1 MRGIGRIATLLLL
14 LLAGGFPLFAQQ
26 KKAPKDSL
34 FRLIQADRAEQYER
48 FGMQYRLVQGHARF
62 LHNDTYLLCDSASW
76 NVDAKFI
83 EAFGN
88 VQLIQNKTML
98 KSEEMQYWIDESRAQ
113 FRGQIVELID
123 KDGNT
128 LRTDRLTY
136 NTQDSVAV
144 FEYGGALK
152 DKDGGIIEGR
162 KGTYDGK
169 EGLFSFEERTELFLD
184 SIEVKTQSMRYLSE
198 EGKAYFGRNT
208 YVWRGNGFLRADAGW
223 YDRAN
228 QMIHFSDHVF
238 MFDPSYDAWSD
249 MLYYNQAT
257 GAVDLYQNAQVL
269 DTVNKSVYLG
279 DHLQYLPATDSLSQ
293 RGLLTGDPAIVYYG
307 ENENHV
313 VDTLYARADTFFV
326 YAVPR
331 CDVPKEEVSAAE
343 RRLEDMLYDALTA
356 KRTEEAEAR
365 EKDRIEKM
373 RQVGKLPPEWVE
385 RAKQAEAD
393 SLAALARLDSL
404 VTAGAVDSLVAAEK
418 SLRASRTSVD
428 SLINAVLNP
437 VIEEP
442 DDKDDTPD
450 APDAVRDS
458 SSVVRDSTAVIP
470 GSSGVIPGLTGNLAD
485 STSVIPGSTGNLGDS
500 TAVAR
505 PPRDTTPIRYVLAW
519 NNVKMYRSDMQAA
532 CDSMVFSELD
542 SIARLYGEPVL
553 WNEVRNQLT
562 ADEMQLLM
570 KDGTFSRGSML
581 TNAWI
586 ISRQDSVHF
595 NQIKSTEML
604 GYFHDSKLYRFD
616 ALGGVSAIFYMA
628 DEDVITTVNLKESRS
643 LTAALK
649 DGQAQRLLYMESIKS
664 DAYPVG
670 EVEPEKQRL
679 KGFVWRG
686 DERPV
691 SRETITAR
699 EVRTSERKQYERMQ
713 RPLFR
718 ETNKYFDNYMNDL
731 IERRNEE
738 RRAEAARRQA
748 EKDSLDRLAY
758 LAQVEQQAI
767 ADSLAAVA
775 RRDSLVAAGFPLD
788 SAGNPIYALDSLG
801 NLVPAVMPGTPGTP
815 VVIPGD
821 TTTVIPGTPSVIP
834 GDTTTVIPGLTGNL
848 NGAPGNLPDS
858 TAIAPKE
865 NVILPQPDPTRPTR
879 SRRDSAA
886 VASGQPGDV
895 TPASPETVVKT
906 ENLTR
911 AEKRAL
917 RRAERKARREARR
930 AARLA
935 RRLSR
940 RDSAS
945 ND

>member
-1 MRGIGRIATLLLL
+1 MRGIVRIATLLLL
-14 LLAGGFPLFAQQ
+14 LLAGGFPLLAQQ

-184 SIEVKTQSMRYLSE
+184 SIEVKTQSMRYLSD

-313 VDTLYARADTFFV
+313 VDTLYARADTFYV

-365 EKDRIEKM
+365 EKERIEKM

-418 SLRASRTSVD
+418 SLRASRTAVD

-450 APDAVRDS
+450 APQAVRDS

-470 GSSGVIPGLTGNLAD
+470 GLTGNPAD
-485 STSVIPGSTGNLGDS
+485 STGVSTRNPADSTAVIPGDS
-500 TAVAR
+500 TAVNR

-604 GYFHDSKLYRFD
+604 GYFYDSKLYRFD

-670 EVEPEKQRL
+670 DVEPEKQRL

-775 RRDSLVAAGFPLD
+775 RRDSLIAAGFPLD

-801 NLVPAVMPGTPGTP
+801 NLVPAVIP
-815 VVIPGD
+815 V
-821 TTTVIPGTPSVIP
+821 TP

-848 NGAPGNLPDS
+848 NGATGNLPDS

-879 SRRDSAA
+879 SRRDSTA
-886 VASGQPGDV
+886 VVPGQAGEV

>member
-14 LLAGGFPLFAQQ
+14 LLAGGFPLLAQQ

-313 VDTLYARADTFFV
+313 VDTLYARADTFYV

-365 EKDRIEKM
+365 EKERIEKM

-428 SLINAVLNP
+428 SLINAVLHP
-437 VIEEP
+437 VIEES

-450 APDAVRDS
+450 APQAVRDS

-470 GSSGVIPGLTGNLAD
+470 GLNGNPAD
-485 STSVIPGSTGNLGDS
+485 STGVSTRNPADSTAVNPGDS
-500 TAVAR
+500 TAVNR

-586 ISRQDSVHF
+586 ISKQDSVHF

-604 GYFHDSKLYRFD
+604 GYFYDSKLYRFD

-670 EVEPEKQRL
+670 DVEPEKQRL

-775 RRDSLVAAGFPLD
+775 RRDSLIAAGFPLD

-801 NLVPAVMPGTPGTP
+801 NLVPAVIP
-815 VVIPGD
+815 VTPGD
-821 TTTVIPGTPSVIP
+821 TTTVN
-834 GDTTTVIPGLTGNL
+834 PGLTGSL
-848 NGAPGNLPDS
+848 NGATGNLPDS

-879 SRRDSAA
+879 SRRDSTA
-886 VASGQPGDV
+886 VVPGQAGDV

>member
-14 LLAGGFPLFAQQ
+14 LLAGGFPLLAQQ

-313 VDTLYARADTFFV
+313 VDTLYARADTFYV

-365 EKDRIEKM
+365 EKERIEKM

-418 SLRASRTSVD
+418 SLRASRTAVD
-428 SLINAVLNP
+428 SLINAVLHP

-450 APDAVRDS
+450 APQAVRDS

-470 GSSGVIPGLTGNLAD
+470 GLTGNPAD
-485 STSVIPGSTGNLGDS
+485 STGVSTRNPADSTAVIPGDS
-500 TAVAR
+500 TAVNR

-586 ISRQDSVHF
+586 ISKQDSVHF

-604 GYFHDSKLYRFD
+604 GYFYDSKLYRFD

-670 EVEPEKQRL
+670 DVEPEKQRL

-775 RRDSLVAAGFPLD
+775 RRDSLIAAGFPLD

-801 NLVPAVMPGTPGTP
+801 NLIPAVIP
-815 VVIPGD
+815 VTPGD
-821 TTTVIPGTPSVIP
+821 TTS
-834 GDTTTVIPGLTGNL
+834 VIPGLTGNL
-848 NGAPGNLPDS
+848 NGATGNLPDS

-879 SRRDSAA
+879 SRRDSTA
-886 VASGQPGDV
+886 VVPGQAGEV

>member
-313 VDTLYARADTFFV
+313 VDTLYARADTFYV

-418 SLRASRTSVD
+418 SLRASRTAVD
-428 SLINAVLNP
+428 SLINAILHP

-450 APDAVRDS
+450 APQAVRDS

-470 GSSGVIPGLTGNLAD
+470 GLTGNPAD
-485 STSVIPGSTGNLGDS
+485 STGVSTRNPADSTAVIPGDS
-500 TAVAR
+500 TAVNR

-604 GYFHDSKLYRFD
+604 GYFYDSKLYRFD

-670 EVEPEKQRL
+670 DVEPEKQRL

-699 EVRTSERKQYERMQ
+699 EVRTSERKQYEHMQ

-775 RRDSLVAAGFPLD
+775 RRDSLIAAGFPLD

-801 NLVPAVMPGTPGTP
+801 NLVPAVL
-815 VVIPGD
+815 
-821 TTTVIPGTPSVIP
+821 TVTP

-886 VASGQPGDV
+886 VVPGQAGDV
-895 TPASPETVVKT
+895 TPASPETVIKT

>member
-313 VDTLYARADTFFV
+313 VDTLYARADTFYV

-365 EKDRIEKM
+365 EKERIEKM

-428 SLINAVLNP
+428 SLINAVLHP

-450 APDAVRDS
+450 APQAVRDS
-458 SSVVRDSTAVIP
+458 SSVVRDSTAVIT
-470 GSSGVIPGLTGNLAD
+470 GLTGNPAD
-485 STSVIPGSTGNLGDS
+485 STGVSTRNPADSTAVIPGDS
-500 TAVAR
+500 TAVNR

-586 ISRQDSVHF
+586 ISKQDSVHF

-604 GYFHDSKLYRFD
+604 GYFYDSKLYRFD

-670 EVEPEKQRL
+670 DVEPEKQRL

-775 RRDSLVAAGFPLD
+775 RRDSLIAAGFPLD

-801 NLVPAVMPGTPGTP
+801 NLIPA
-815 VVIPGD
+815 
-821 TTTVIPGTPSVIP
+821 VIPGTP

-848 NGAPGNLPDS
+848 NGATGNLPDS

-879 SRRDSAA
+879 SRRDSTA
-886 VASGQPGDV
+886 VAPAQTGEV

>member
-14 LLAGGFPLFAQQ
+14 LLAGGFPLLAQQ

-313 VDTLYARADTFFV
+313 VDTLYARADTFYV

-365 EKDRIEKM
+365 EKERIEKM

-428 SLINAVLNP
+428 SLINAVLHP

-470 GSSGVIPGLTGNLAD
+470 GLTGNPAD
-485 STSVIPGSTGNLGDS
+485 STGVSTRNPADSTAVIPGDS
-500 TAVAR
+500 TAVNR

-586 ISRQDSVHF
+586 ISKQDSVHF

-604 GYFHDSKLYRFD
+604 GYFYDSKLYRFD

-670 EVEPEKQRL
+670 DVEPEKQRL

-748 EKDSLDRLAY
+748 EKDSLERLAY

-775 RRDSLVAAGFPLD
+775 RRDSLIAAGFPLD

-801 NLVPAVMPGTPGTP
+801 NLVPAVIP
-815 VVIPGD
+815 VTPGD
-821 TTTVIPGTPSVIP
+821 TTTVN
-834 GDTTTVIPGLTGNL
+834 PGLTGSL
-848 NGAPGNLPDS
+848 NGATGNLPDS

-879 SRRDSAA
+879 SRRDSTA
-886 VASGQPGDV
+886 VVPGQAGEV

>member
-313 VDTLYARADTFFV
+313 VDTLYARADTFYV

-418 SLRASRTSVD
+418 SLRASRTAVD
-428 SLINAVLNP
+428 SLINAVLHP

-450 APDAVRDS
+450 APQAVRDS

-470 GSSGVIPGLTGNLAD
+470 GLTGNPAD
-485 STSVIPGSTGNLGDS
+485 STGVSTRNPADSTAVIPGDS
-500 TAVAR
+500 TAVNR

-670 EVEPEKQRL
+670 DVEPEKQRL

-699 EVRTSERKQYERMQ
+699 EVRTSERKQYEHMQ

-775 RRDSLVAAGFPLD
+775 RRDSLIAAGFPLD

-801 NLVPAVMPGTPGTP
+801 NLVPAVIP
-815 VVIPGD
+815 V
-821 TTTVIPGTPSVIP
+821 TP

-886 VASGQPGDV
+886 VVPGQAGEV

>member
-313 VDTLYARADTFFV
+313 VDTLYARADTFYV

-365 EKDRIEKM
+365 EKERIEKM

-418 SLRASRTSVD
+418 SLRASRTAVD
-428 SLINAVLNP
+428 SLINAVLHP

-450 APDAVRDS
+450 APQAVRDS

-470 GSSGVIPGLTGNLAD
+470 GLTGNPAD
-485 STSVIPGSTGNLGDS
+485 STGVSTRNPADSTAVIPGDS
-500 TAVAR
+500 TAVNR

-586 ISRQDSVHF
+586 ISKQDSVHF

-604 GYFHDSKLYRFD
+604 GYFYDSKLYRFD

-670 EVEPEKQRL
+670 DVEPEKQRL

-775 RRDSLVAAGFPLD
+775 RRDSLIAAGFPLD

-801 NLVPAVMPGTPGTP
+801 NLVPAVIP
-815 VVIPGD
+815 VTPGD
-821 TTTVIPGTPSVIP
+821 TTTVN
-834 GDTTTVIPGLTGNL
+834 PGLTGSL
-848 NGAPGNLPDS
+848 NGATGNLPDS

-879 SRRDSAA
+879 SRRDSTA
-886 VASGQPGDV
+886 VVPGQAGEV

>member
-14 LLAGGFPLFAQQ
+14 LLAGGFPLLAQQ

-313 VDTLYARADTFFV
+313 VDTLYARADTFYV

-365 EKDRIEKM
+365 EKERIEKM

-418 SLRASRTSVD
+418 SLRASRTAVD
-428 SLINAVLNP
+428 SLINAVLHP

-450 APDAVRDS
+450 EPQAVRDS

-470 GSSGVIPGLTGNLAD
+470 GLTGNPAD
-485 STSVIPGSTGNLGDS
+485 STGVSTRNPADSTAVIPGDS
-500 TAVAR
+500 TAVNR
-505 PPRDTTPIRYVLAW
+505 PLRDTTPIRYVLAW

-586 ISRQDSVHF
+586 ISKQDSVHF

-604 GYFHDSKLYRFD
+604 GYFYDSKLYRFD

-670 EVEPEKQRL
+670 DVEPEKQRL

-775 RRDSLVAAGFPLD
+775 RRDSLIAAGFPLD

-801 NLVPAVMPGTPGTP
+801 NLVPAVIP
-815 VVIPGD
+815 VTPGD
-821 TTTVIPGTPSVIP
+821 TTTVN
-834 GDTTTVIPGLTGNL
+834 PGLTGNL
-848 NGAPGNLPDS
+848 NGATGNLPDS

-879 SRRDSAA
+879 SRRDSTA
-886 VASGQPGDV
+886 VVPGQAGEV

>member
-313 VDTLYARADTFFV
+313 VDTLYARADTFYV

-365 EKDRIEKM
+365 EKERIEKM

-428 SLINAVLNP
+428 SLINAVLHP

-470 GSSGVIPGLTGNLAD
+470 GLTGNPAD
-485 STSVIPGSTGNLGDS
+485 STGVSTRNPADSTAVIPGDS
-500 TAVAR
+500 TAVNR

-604 GYFHDSKLYRFD
+604 GYFYDSKLYRFD

-670 EVEPEKQRL
+670 DVEPEKQRL

-699 EVRTSERKQYERMQ
+699 EVRTSERKQYEHMQ

-775 RRDSLVAAGFPLD
+775 RRDSLIAAGFPLD

-801 NLVPAVMPGTPGTP
+801 NLVPAVIP
-815 VVIPGD
+815 VTPGD
-821 TTTVIPGTPSVIP
+821 TTTVN
-834 GDTTTVIPGLTGNL
+834 PGLTGNL
-848 NGAPGNLPDS
+848 NGATGNLPDS

-879 SRRDSAA
+879 SRRDSTA
-886 VASGQPGDV
+886 VVPGQAGEV

>member
-14 LLAGGFPLFAQQ
+14 LLAGGFPLLAQQ

-123 KDGNT
+123 KDGNM

-313 VDTLYARADTFFV
+313 VDTLYARADTFYV

-365 EKDRIEKM
+365 EKERIEKM

-418 SLRASRTSVD
+418 SLRASRTAVD
-428 SLINAVLNP
+428 SLINAVLHP

-450 APDAVRDS
+450 APQAVRDS

-470 GSSGVIPGLTGNLAD
+470 GLTGNPAD
-485 STSVIPGSTGNLGDS
+485 STGVSTRNPADSTAVIPGDS
-500 TAVAR
+500 TAVNR

-586 ISRQDSVHF
+586 ISKQDSVHF

-604 GYFHDSKLYRFD
+604 GYFYDSKLYRFD

-670 EVEPEKQRL
+670 DVEPEKQRL

-775 RRDSLVAAGFPLD
+775 RRDSLIAAGFPLD

-801 NLVPAVMPGTPGTP
+801 NLVPAVIP
-815 VVIPGD
+815 VTPGD
-821 TTTVIPGTPSVIP
+821 TTTVN
-834 GDTTTVIPGLTGNL
+834 PGLTGSL
-848 NGAPGNLPDS
+848 NGATGNLPDS

-886 VASGQPGDV
+886 VVPGQAGEV

>member
-313 VDTLYARADTFFV
+313 VDTLYARADTFYV

-428 SLINAVLNP
+428 SLINAVLHP

-450 APDAVRDS
+450 APQAVRDS
-458 SSVVRDSTAVIP
+458 SSVVRDSTAI
-470 GSSGVIPGLTGNLAD
+470 IPGLTGNPAD
-485 STSVIPGSTGNLGDS
+485 STGVSTRNPADWTAVIPADS
-500 TAVAR
+500 TAVTR

-604 GYFHDSKLYRFD
+604 GYFYDSKLYRFD

-670 EVEPEKQRL
+670 DVEPEKQRL

-699 EVRTSERKQYERMQ
+699 EVRTSERKQYEHMQ

-775 RRDSLVAAGFPLD
+775 RRDSLIAAGFLLD

-801 NLVPAVMPGTPGTP
+801 NLVPAVIP
-815 VVIPGD
+815 V
-821 TTTVIPGTPSVIP
+821 TP
-834 GDTTTVIPGLTGNL
+834 GDTTTVIPGL
-848 NGAPGNLPDS
+848 PGNLPDS

-886 VASGQPGDV
+886 VVPGQAGDV
-895 TPASPETVVKT
+895 TPASPETVIKT

>member
-313 VDTLYARADTFFV
+313 VDTLYARADTFYV

-418 SLRASRTSVD
+418 SLRASRTAVD
-428 SLINAVLNP
+428 SLINAILHP

-442 DDKDDTPD
+442 DDEDDTPD

-470 GSSGVIPGLTGNLAD
+470 GLTGNPAD
-485 STSVIPGSTGNLGDS
+485 STGVSTRNPADSTAVIPGDS
-500 TAVAR
+500 TAVTR

-604 GYFHDSKLYRFD
+604 GYFYDSKLYRFD

-670 EVEPEKQRL
+670 DVEPEKQRL

-699 EVRTSERKQYERMQ
+699 EVRTSERKQYEHMQ

-801 NLVPAVMPGTPGTP
+801 NLVPAVIP
-815 VVIPGD
+815 VTPGD
-821 TTTVIPGTPSVIP
+821 TTTVIPGST
-834 GDTTTVIPGLTGNL
+834 
-848 NGAPGNLPDS
+848 GNLPDS

-886 VASGQPGDV
+886 VVPGQAGDV
-895 TPASPETVVKT
+895 TPASPETVIKT

>member
-14 LLAGGFPLFAQQ
+14 LLAGGFPLLAQQ

-313 VDTLYARADTFFV
+313 VDTLYARADTFYV

-365 EKDRIEKM
+365 EKERIEKM

-428 SLINAVLNP
+428 SLINAVLHP

-450 APDAVRDS
+450 APQAVRDS

-470 GSSGVIPGLTGNLAD
+470 GLTGNPAD
-485 STSVIPGSTGNLGDS
+485 STGVSIRNPADSTAVIPGDS
-500 TAVAR
+500 TAVTR

-586 ISRQDSVHF
+586 ISKQDSVHF

-604 GYFHDSKLYRFD
+604 GYFYDSKLYRFD

-670 EVEPEKQRL
+670 DVEPEKQRL

-767 ADSLAAVA
+767 ADSLASVA
-775 RRDSLVAAGFPLD
+775 RRDSLIAAGFPLD

-801 NLVPAVMPGTPGTP
+801 NLVPAVIP
-815 VVIPGD
+815 VTPGD
-821 TTTVIPGTPSVIP
+821 TTTVN
-834 GDTTTVIPGLTGNL
+834 PGLTGSL
-848 NGAPGNLPDS
+848 NGATGNLPDS

-865 NVILPQPDPTRPTR
+865 NVILPQPDPTRPAR
-879 SRRDSAA
+879 SQRDSAA
-886 VASGQPGDV
+886 VAPAQAGEV

-906 ENLTR
+906 EKLTR

>member
-228 QMIHFSDHVF
+228 QLIHFSDHVF

-313 VDTLYARADTFFV
+313 VDTLYARADTFYV

-343 RRLEDMLYDALTA
+343 KRLEDMLYDALTA

-418 SLRASRTSVD
+418 SLRASRTAVD
-428 SLINAVLNP
+428 SLINAILHP

-470 GSSGVIPGLTGNLAD
+470 GLTGNPAD
-485 STSVIPGSTGNLGDS
+485 STGVSTRNPADSTAVIPGDS
-500 TAVAR
+500 TADNR

-604 GYFHDSKLYRFD
+604 GYFYDSKLYRFD

-670 EVEPEKQRL
+670 DVEPEKQRL

-699 EVRTSERKQYERMQ
+699 EVRTSERKQYEHMQ

-775 RRDSLVAAGFPLD
+775 RRDSLIAAGFPLD

-801 NLVPAVMPGTPGTP
+801 NLVPAVIP
-815 VVIPGD
+815 V
-821 TTTVIPGTPSVIP
+821 TP

-886 VASGQPGDV
+886 VVPGQAGDV

>member
-14 LLAGGFPLFAQQ
+14 LLAGGFPLLAQQ

-184 SIEVKTQSMRYLSE
+184 SIEVKTQSMRYLSD

-313 VDTLYARADTFFV
+313 VDTLYARADTFYV

-365 EKDRIEKM
+365 EKERIEKM

-418 SLRASRTSVD
+418 SLRASRTAVD
-428 SLINAVLNP
+428 SLINAVLHP

-450 APDAVRDS
+450 APQAMRDS

-470 GSSGVIPGLTGNLAD
+470 GLTGNPAD
-485 STSVIPGSTGNLGDS
+485 STGVSTRNPADSTAVIPGDS
-500 TAVAR
+500 TAVNR

-604 GYFHDSKLYRFD
+604 GYFYDSKLYRFD

-670 EVEPEKQRL
+670 DVEPEKQRL

-775 RRDSLVAAGFPLD
+775 RRDSLIAAGFPLD

-801 NLVPAVMPGTPGTP
+801 NLVPAVIP
-815 VVIPGD
+815 VTPGD
-821 TTTVIPGTPSVIP
+821 TTTVN
-834 GDTTTVIPGLTGNL
+834 PGLTGSL
-848 NGAPGNLPDS
+848 NGATGNLPDS

-879 SRRDSAA
+879 SRRDSTA
-886 VASGQPGDV
+886 VAPAQAGEV

>member
-313 VDTLYARADTFFV
+313 VDTLYARADTFYV

-365 EKDRIEKM
+365 EKERIEKM

-428 SLINAVLNP
+428 SLINAVLHP

-450 APDAVRDS
+450 APQAVRDS

-470 GSSGVIPGLTGNLAD
+470 GLTGNPAD
-485 STSVIPGSTGNLGDS
+485 STGVSTRNPADSTGVSTRNPADSTAVIPGDS
-500 TAVAR
+500 TAVNR

-586 ISRQDSVHF
+586 ISKQDSVHF

-604 GYFHDSKLYRFD
+604 GYFYDSKLYRFD

-670 EVEPEKQRL
+670 DVEPEKQRL

-748 EKDSLDRLAY
+748 EKDSLERLAY

-775 RRDSLVAAGFPLD
+775 RRDSLIAAGFPLD

-801 NLVPAVMPGTPGTP
+801 NLVPAVIP
-815 VVIPGD
+815 VTPGD
-821 TTTVIPGTPSVIP
+821 TITVN
-834 GDTTTVIPGLTGNL
+834 PGLTGSL
-848 NGAPGNLPDS
+848 NGATGNLPDS

-879 SRRDSAA
+879 SRRDSTA
-886 VASGQPGDV
+886 VVPGQAGEV